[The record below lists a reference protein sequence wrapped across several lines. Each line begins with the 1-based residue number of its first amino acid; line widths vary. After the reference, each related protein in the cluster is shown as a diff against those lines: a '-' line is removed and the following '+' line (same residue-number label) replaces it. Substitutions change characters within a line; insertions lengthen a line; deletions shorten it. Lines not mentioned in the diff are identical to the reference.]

1 MSVETLF
8 NSNTNL
14 IQKYKSIY
22 KLLAYNLVQKI
33 VIKHIRLEIEIVYQ
47 NFPAYLFFVLK
58 YYT

>member
-22 KLLAYNLVQKI
+22 KLLAYKI